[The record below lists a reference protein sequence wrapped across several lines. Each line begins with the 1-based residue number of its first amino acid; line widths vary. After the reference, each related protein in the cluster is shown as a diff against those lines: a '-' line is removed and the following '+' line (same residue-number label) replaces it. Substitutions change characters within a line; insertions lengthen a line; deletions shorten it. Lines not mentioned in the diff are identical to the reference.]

1 MRRRIVFSVASLIAV
16 LATPSTTTPPEFKD
30 DAEAVRLAAEQGH
43 ASAQYN
49 LGAMYEIGRGVP
61 EDDAEPVVLVW
72 QAWENKAMVRKQG
85 LVPIGEALA
94 DLGGPVKSIREVD
107 PRSLAPGVAP
117 LHPLRPGPFIYA
129 SIKDTSCP
137 IHIEILPTFIGFHS

>member
-1 MRRRIVFSVASLIAV
+1 MRRRIVFSVAALIAV

-94 DLGGPVKSIREVD
+94 DLGGPVKSIREVSPQTLHHD
-107 PRSLAPGVAP
+107 TRFDQAPSFMRRSRIPVDL
-117 LHPLRPGPFIYA
+117 Y
-129 SIKDTSCP
+129 T
-137 IHIEILPTFIGFHS
+137 